1 MIEVLLAGTATA
13 LATGLGAI
21 PVILMGT
28 RAATLRPLLLGIAAG
43 VMIVASVLGLIAPA
57 LDRGSASQ
65 VGLGIFAGVAFLVI
79 ARTLMER
86 RNQSLHRSGA
96 HSTTVLVFLVLFVH
110 SLPEGFAIGTAYAT
124 DPATIGLFMLLAISI
139 QNIPEGTSVAI
150 PMAAE
155 GASPF
160 RQVSAAILTSAP
172 QPLGAVIAYLLTES
186 IVSLLPVSFGFAA
199 GAMLTLSVVELL
211 PQAWAGG
218 RRLAVAGTL
227 AGALVMT
234 LLDLLLKV

>member
-1 MIEVLLAGTATA
+1 MIEVLLAGTVTA

-28 RAATLRPLLLGIAAG
+28 RATTLRPLLLGLAAG
-43 VMIVASVLGLIAPA
+43 VMIVASVLGLVAPA
-57 LDRGSASQ
+57 LDRGSPLQ
-65 VGLGIFAGVAFLVI
+65 VGLGVLAGVAFLLV

-86 RNQSLHRSGA
+86 RNRTLHRSGT
-96 HSTTVLVFLVLFVH
+96 HSTTILVFLVLFVH
-110 SLPEGFAIGTAYAT
+110 SLPEGFAVGTAYAT

-155 GASPF
+155 GASPL
-160 RQVSAAILTSAP
+160 RQVTAAILTSAP
-172 QPLGAVIAYLLTES
+172 QPVGAVIAYLLTES
-186 IVSLLPVSFGFAA
+186 IASLLPVSFGFAA

-218 RRLAVAGTL
+218 RRLAVAGVFS
-227 AGALVMT
+227 GAVIMT

>member
-57 LDRGSASQ
+57 LDRGSPSQ

-139 QNIPEGTSVAI
+139 QNIP
-150 PMAAE
+150 
-155 GASPF
+155 
-160 RQVSAAILTSAP
+160 
-172 QPLGAVIAYLLTES
+172 
-186 IVSLLPVSFGFAA
+186 
-199 GAMLTLSVVELL
+199 
-211 PQAWAGG
+211 
-218 RRLAVAGTL
+218 
-227 AGALVMT
+227 
-234 LLDLLLKV
+234 

>member
-1 MIEVLLAGTATA
+1 MIEVLLAGTVTA

-57 LDRGSASQ
+57 LDRGSALQ
-65 VGLGIFAGVAFLVI
+65 VGLGILAGAAFLVI
-79 ARTLMER
+79 ARTLMEH
-86 RNQSLHRSGA
+86 RNQTRKRSGA
-96 HSTTVLVFLVLFVH
+96 HSTTILVFLVLFVH

-155 GASPF
+155 GASPL
-160 RQVSAAILTSAP
+160 RQVTAAILTSAP
-172 QPLGAVIAYLLTES
+172 QPVGAVIAFLLTES
-186 IVSLLPVSFGFAA
+186 IASLLPISFGFAA

-218 RRLAVAGTL
+218 RRLAVTGTL

-234 LLDLLLKV
+234 LLDLLLNV